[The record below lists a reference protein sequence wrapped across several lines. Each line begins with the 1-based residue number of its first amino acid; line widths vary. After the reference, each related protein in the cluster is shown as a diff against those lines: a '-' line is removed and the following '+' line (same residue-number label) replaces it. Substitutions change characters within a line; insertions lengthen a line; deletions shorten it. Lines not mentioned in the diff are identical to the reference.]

1 MDLDLANLLT
11 NIIIWAPP
19 VLLAVTLHEVG
30 HGYMAY
36 RHGDPTAKQ
45 LGRLTLN
52 PIKHVDLVGTVIVP
66 IAMMILTPFV
76 FGWAKP
82 VPINPARLQNPR
94 RDMVYV
100 AIAGPG
106 ANIIMA
112 ICWALVF
119 KIASPAFG
127 EPTASQAVLAQMA
140 QVGIMINFLLAAF
153 NILPIPPL
161 DGSRVVMT
169 FLSPQL
175 ARPYAR
181 LEQYGML
188 IIVVLM
194 MSGILWKV
202 LTPMLNWLYRMLNL
216 LLST

>member
-1 MDLDLANLLT
+1 MDIDLIKILT
-11 NIIIWAPP
+11 NIVIWAPP

-45 LGRLTLN
+45 LGRLTIN
-52 PIKHVDLVGTVIVP
+52 PIKHVDLMGTIIVP

-82 VPINPARLQNPR
+82 VPINAARLNNPR
-94 RDMVYV
+94 RDMIWV

-112 ICWALVF
+112 VCWALVF
-119 KIASPAFG
+119 KIANPVFG
-127 EPTASQAVLAQMA
+127 EPTATQAVLVSMA

-161 DGSRVVMT
+161 DGSRVVMS
-169 FLSPQL
+169 FLSPGL

-181 LEQYGML
+181 LEQFGML
-188 IIVVLM
+188 IIVALM
-194 MSGILWKV
+194 MSGLLWKV
-202 LTPMLNWLYRMLNL
+202 LNPMMNWLYRMLNIL
-216 LLST
+216 L

>member
-1 MDLDLANLLT
+1 MDFDLIKVLT
-11 NIIIWAPP
+11 NIVIWAPP

-30 HGYMAY
+30 HGYAAY
-36 RHGDPTAKQ
+36 RLGDSTAAEM
-45 LGRLTLN
+45 GRLTLN
-52 PIKHVDLVGTVIVP
+52 PIKHADLMGTVIVP
-66 IAMMILTPFV
+66 IAMMLLTPFV

-82 VPINPARLQNPR
+82 VPINAARLNNPR
-94 RDMVYV
+94 RDMIWV
-100 AIAGPG
+100 AMAGPG

-119 KIASPAFG
+119 KFATPAFG
-127 EPTASQAVLAQMA
+127 EPSGTQMILSTMA

-161 DGSRVVMT
+161 DGSRVMMS
-169 FLSPQL
+169 FLSPEL

-181 LEQYGML
+181 LERYGML

-194 MSGILWKV
+194 MSGLLWR
-202 LTPMLNWLYRMLNL
+202 LLNPMLDWLYRMLNVIL
-216 LLST
+216 

>member
-1 MDLDLANLLT
+1 MDFDLLKILT
-11 NIIIWAPP
+11 NIVIWAPP

-36 RHGDPTAKQ
+36 RHGDSTAAEM
-45 LGRLTLN
+45 GRLTLN
-52 PIKHVDLVGTVIVP
+52 PIKHMDLVGTVIVP
-66 IAMMILTPFV
+66 IAMMLLSPFI

-82 VPINPARLQNPR
+82 VPINAARLNNPR
-94 RDMVYV
+94 RDMIWV

-106 ANIIMA
+106 ANILMA

-127 EPTASQAVLAQMA
+127 EPSGVQTVMVSMA

-161 DGSRVVMT
+161 DGSRVVMS
-169 FLSPQL
+169 FLSPEL
-175 ARPYAR
+175 ARPYAQ
-181 LEQYGML
+181 LERYGML
-188 IIVVLM
+188 IIVGLM
-194 MSGILWKV
+194 MSGVLWKV
-202 LTPMLNWLYRMLNL
+202 LNPMLDWLYRMLNL
-216 LLST
+216 LL

>member
-1 MDLDLANLLT
+1 VVDFDLLKVLT
-11 NIIIWAPP
+11 NIVIWAPP

-30 HGYMAY
+30 HGYAAH
-36 RHGDPTAKQ
+36 RLGDSTAAEM
-45 LGRLTLN
+45 GRLTLN
-52 PIKHVDLVGTVIVP
+52 PIKHADLMGTVIVP
-66 IAMMILTPFV
+66 IAMMLLTPFV

-82 VPINPARLQNPR
+82 VPINAARLNNPR
-94 RDMVYV
+94 RDMIWV

-127 EPTASQAVLAQMA
+127 EPTGAQMVLATMA

-161 DGSRVVMT
+161 DGSRVLMS
-169 FLSPQL
+169 FLSPEL
-175 ARPYAR
+175 ARPYAQ
-181 LEQYGML
+181 LERYGML
-188 IIVVLM
+188 IIVGLM
-194 MSGILWKV
+194 MSGLLWKV
-202 LTPMLNWLYRMLNL
+202 LNPMLDWLYRMLNL
-216 LLST
+216 LL